1 VGAGRRSAGVGGE
14 RLRDDSTPGLDL
26 VSEGALDERWQAI
39 QKDAVVALSPFLV
52 QMAMAGIAVP
62 DVEVYLSESSDC
74 FAELAW
80 RLTAS
85 MVSSTNGAAV
95 GIALL
100 VGDQTSFASEWQQ
113 AGWSVITLAD
123 IQAKGAAWLLSM
135 LPIGE

>member
-1 VGAGRRSAGVGGE
+1 VGGE